1 MLDNLAG
8 KRIILAS
15 KSPRR
20 QELLKGLDI
29 SFEIQLKDID
39 ESYPSSLDPHEVPVF
54 LAEKKAA
61 AFMESLTE
69 NAIIITSDTIVIQD
83 GDILEKPKSIE
94 EAKEMLH
101 KLEDYSHTVVTGV
114 CIQSLTKIIV
124 FSDHTRVHFM
134 PLTTAEID
142 YYVEKYQPFDKAGS
156 YGVQEWIGYIG
167 IEKLEG
173 SYFNVM
179 GLPVNKVYAALKEF

>member
-1 MLDNLAG
+1 MLENLAG
-8 KRIILAS
+8 KQIILAS

-54 LAEKKAA
+54 LAVKKAD
-61 AFMESLTE
+61 AFMENLTE

-114 CIQSLTKIIV
+114 CIQSLRKKIV
-124 FSDHTRVHFM
+124 FSDQTRVHFM

-179 GLPVNKVYAALKEF
+179 GLPVHKVYAALKGF

>member
-1 MLDNLAG
+1 MLDNLNG
-8 KRIILAS
+8 KQLILAS

-20 QELLKGLDI
+20 HELLKGLDLH
-29 SFEIQLKDID
+29 FEVQLKEVE
-39 ESYPSSLDPHEVPVF
+39 ESYPASIDPYEVPVF

-61 AFMESLTE
+61 AFMENIAANE
-69 NAIIITSDTIVIQD
+69 IIITADTIVIK
-83 GDILEKPKSIE
+83 GGEILEKPRSIE

-101 KLEDYSHTVVTGV
+101 KLEGHSHTVVTGV
-114 CIQSLTKIIV
+114 CIQSSTKKMV
-124 FSDHTRVHFM
+124 FSDQTLVHFM
-134 PLTTAEID
+134 PISTAEID
-142 YYVEKYQPFDKAGS
+142 YYAEKYQPLDKAGS

-179 GLPVNKVYAALKEF
+179 GLPVHKVYAALKEF

>member
-69 NAIIITSDTIVIQD
+69 NTIIITSDTIVIQD

-179 GLPVNKVYAALKEF
+179 VLPVHKVYAALKEF

>member
-167 IEKLEG
+167 IEKLDG

-179 GLPVNKVYAALKEF
+179 GLPVHKVYAALKEF

>member
-114 CIQSLTKIIV
+114 CIQSLTKKIV

-179 GLPVNKVYAALKEF
+179 GLPVHKVYAALKEF

>member
-69 NAIIITSDTIVIQD
+69 NTIIITSDTIVIQD

-114 CIQSLTKIIV
+114 CIQSLTKKIV
-124 FSDHTRVHFM
+124 FSDHTRVHLM

-179 GLPVNKVYAALKEF
+179 GLHVHKVYAALKEF

>member
-179 GLPVNKVYAALKEF
+179 GLPVHKVYAALKEF